1 MNICYWKT
9 YRRASIRKS
18 MKKQG
23 NGFIVGSVGT
33 FGNGVRDSMN
43 NWKQFIFFV
52 ILVIACYQF
61 LYFLSDM
68 FLLGYINKYSWNL
81 NFIQG
86 LWIFFQY
93 FFPMFLLDEFS
104 GKPIKKRKMQ
114 IIEVRLHELK
124 PVSYWTGRLMANRNN
139 KVPAVI
145 PARAGIHRKFY
156 EISV

>member
-1 MNICYWKT
+1 
-9 YRRASIRKS
+9 

-86 LWIFFQY
+86 L
-93 FFPMFLLDEFS
+93 
-104 GKPIKKRKMQ
+104 
-114 IIEVRLHELK
+114 
-124 PVSYWTGRLMANRNN
+124 
-139 KVPAVI
+139 
-145 PARAGIHRKFY
+145 
-156 EISV
+156 

>member
-1 MNICYWKT
+1 
-9 YRRASIRKS
+9 
-18 MKKQG
+18 MKQQG
-23 NGFIVGSVGT
+23 NGFTVGSVGP
-33 FGNGVRDSMN
+33 FGNGVRYSIN

-86 LWIFFQY
+86 TLNFLSIFLPY
-93 FFPMFLLDEFS
+93 VLLDEFS

-114 IIEVRLHELK
+114 IIEV
-124 PVSYWTGRLMANRNN
+124 
-139 KVPAVI
+139 
-145 PARAGIHRKFY
+145 
-156 EISV
+156 